1 VTRKNK
7 TYVVK
12 TVTVVSEEELKWMV
26 DLSIK
31 RARLKHKNF
40 CTIRNYEVNKKQDM
54 CSKATVISLYFDYL
68 HNDLEKEIEARG
80 GIPGIKTEITQ
91 QYFSEEW
98 IGNTLYSI
106 IECLRYLE

>member
-1 VTRKNK
+1 MGLTNSNEDQHITQLFDDRFGGRIDIVTRKNK

-68 HNDLEKEIEARG
+68 HNDLEKEIEARA
-80 GIPGIKTEITQ
+80 ESQ
-91 QYFSEEW
+91 V
-98 IGNTLYSI
+98 
-106 IECLRYLE
+106 